1 MKETGKTESTR
12 TDAFSSTLIFLK
24 AIIKR
29 LRDPNQELIE
39 RIDQLRLEMI
49 LRLLRL
55 SSFSEKMNALNELN
69 KIISNVAS
77 GGVYS
82 QGQRAV
88 LEDDCL
94 NAQRL
99 VSWLKDR
106 EILKIVLKD
115 NLHQAQYVDKLVRLL
130 RLVQLW
136 VSRVVFA

>member
-1 MKETGKTESTR
+1 MTDEDLRKETGKTESSR

-24 AIIKR
+24 SIIKR
-29 LRDPNQELIE
+29 IRNPNQELIE

-55 SSFSEKMNALNELN
+55 SSFSGKMNALNELN

-77 GGVYS
+77 GGVYY

-88 LEDDCL
+88 LEDDWL

-99 VSWLKDR
+99 VNWLKDH

-130 RLVQLW
+130 R
-136 VSRVVFA
+136 